1 MDIQNLYSLFQ
12 SSKGVSIDSRSIKK
26 DEIYFSIKGQNFDG
40 NSFAFDALDK
50 GAKFSIVDD
59 PKLKNQNNKIIFVEN
74 SLKELQ
80 NLSKYNRSKSDVKVV
95 GLTGSNG
102 KTTTKNLIYSVLSQK
117 YNTLCTSGNL
127 NNHIGVPLTLLNIKP
142 DTEIA
147 VIEMGANHI
156 GEIEN
161 LCQICMPDIGLITNF
176 GSAHLEG
183 FGDLKG
189 VIKGK
194 TELYKYLIKN
204 YGHILINNDDQ
215 IQKEECKTDLY
226 SSFGKD
232 NSSDFVFEYIK
243 EDDRLVL
250 LNNNYSYSCRIYGAY
265 NFPNIASAIS
275 IGKILDLDSDQIQNG
290 LSKFKTEEN
299 RSELLQYKGNKIYLD
314 AYNANP
320 SSMIAA
326 IDNFNK
332 EIKDNKIV
340 ILGDMLELGNFSK
353 DEHIK
358 IINHLYEMDFESVY
372 LVGETFSSIN
382 ITDSRFKKF
391 NDTKEL
397 MNGIDLSKID
407 IQSKVEPQI
416 FNSFKKAIKNISLD
430 VLTLSINS

>member
-80 NLSKYNRSKSDVKVV
+80 NLSKYNRSKSDVKVI

-127 NNHIGVPLTLLNIKP
+127 NNHIGVPLTLLNIKS

-299 RSELLQYKGNKIYLD
+299 RSEVLQYKGNIIYLD

-332 EIKDNKIV
+332 EIKDNKIL
-340 ILGDMLELGNFSK
+340 ILGDMLELGNLSK
-353 DEHIK
+353 DEHKK
-358 IINHLYEMDFESVY
+358 IINHLYEIDFESVY

-397 MNGIDLSKID
+397 MNGIDLTKINNKS
-407 IQSKVEPQI
+407 IL
-416 FNSFKKAIKNISLD
+416 IKGSRSIGLEELIS
-430 VLTLSINS
+430 

>member
-59 PKLKNQNNKIIFVEN
+59 PKLKNQNNKILFVEN

-215 IQKEECKTDLY
+215 TQKEECKTDLY

-250 LNNNYSYSCRIYGAY
+250 LNNNYSYNCKIYGAY

-299 RSELLQYKGNKIYLD
+299 RSEVLQYKGNIIYLD

-332 EIKDNKIV
+332 EIKDNKIL
-340 ILGDMLELGNFSK
+340 ILGDMLELGNLSK
-353 DEHIK
+353 DEHTK
-358 IINHLYEMDFESVY
+358 IINHLYEIDFESAY

-397 MNGIDLSKID
+397 MNGIDLTKINNKS
-407 IQSKVEPQI
+407 IL
-416 FNSFKKAIKNISLD
+416 IKGSRSIGLEELIS
-430 VLTLSINS
+430 

>member
-12 SSKGVSIDSRSIKK
+12 SSNGVSIDSRSIKK
-26 DEIYFSIKGQNFDG
+26 DEIFFSIKGDNFDG
-40 NSFAFDALDK
+40 NSFALDALDK

-59 PKLKNQNNKIIFVEN
+59 IKLKNQNDKIIFVEN

-80 NLSKYNRSKSDVKVV
+80 NLSRYNRSKYDVKVI

-102 KTTTKNLIYSVLSQK
+102 KTTTKNLICNIVSQK
-117 YNTLCTSGNL
+117 YNTLCTDGNL

-142 DTEIA
+142 ETEIA

-204 YGHILINNDDQ
+204 YGHIIINNDDN

-232 NSSDFVFEYIK
+232 KSSDFVFEYTK
-243 EDDRLVL
+243 ELDKLVL
-250 LNNNYSYSCRIYGAY
+250 LNDNYRFSCKIYGTY

-275 IGKILDLDSDQIQNG
+275 IGRFLDLDSDQIQTG
-290 LSKFKTEEN
+290 LNKFQTEEN
-299 RSELLQYKGNKIYLD
+299 RSEVLQYQGNTIYLD

-320 SSMIAA
+320 TSMIAA

-353 DEHIK
+353 DEHEK
-358 IINHLYEMDFESVY
+358 IIDLLHKMEIESVY
-372 LVGETFSSIN
+372 LVGKNFSSIN
-382 ITDSRFKKF
+382 ISDSRFKKF
-391 NDTKEL
+391 NDTEQL
-397 MNGIDLSKID
+397 IRGLDLTK
-407 IQSKVEPQI
+407 
-416 FNSFKKAIKNISLD
+416 IKNK
-430 VLTLSINS
+430 SILIKGSRSIGLEKLIN

>member
-59 PKLKNQNNKIIFVEN
+59 PKLKNQNDKIIFVEN

-80 NLSKYNRSKSDVKVV
+80 NLSKYNRSKSDVKVI

-127 NNHIGVPLTLLNIKP
+127 NNHIGVPLTLLNIKS

-397 MNGIDLSKID
+397 MNGIDLTKINNKS
-407 IQSKVEPQI
+407 IL
-416 FNSFKKAIKNISLD
+416 IKGSRSIGLEELIS
-430 VLTLSINS
+430 

>member
-26 DEIYFSIKGQNFDG
+26 DEIFFSIKGDNFDG
-40 NSFAFDALDK
+40 NSFALDALDK

-59 PKLKNQNNKIIFVEN
+59 IKLKNQNDKIIFVEN

-80 NLSKYNRSKSDVKVV
+80 NLSRYNRSKYDVKVI

-102 KTTTKNLIYSVLSQK
+102 KTTTKNLICNIVSQK
-117 YNTLCTSGNL
+117 YNTLCTDGNL

-142 DTEIA
+142 ETEIA

-204 YGHILINNDDQ
+204 YGHIIINNDDN

-232 NSSDFVFEYIK
+232 KSSDFVFEYTK
-243 EDDRLVL
+243 ELDKLVL
-250 LNNNYSYSCRIYGAY
+250 LNDNYRFSCKIYGTY

-275 IGKILDLDSDQIQNG
+275 IGRFLDLDSDQIQIG
-290 LSKFKTEEN
+290 LSKFQTEEN
-299 RSELLQYKGNKIYLD
+299 RSEVLQYQGNTIYLD

-320 SSMIAA
+320 TSMIAA

-353 DEHIK
+353 DEHEK
-358 IINHLYEMDFESVY
+358 IIDLLHKMEIESVY
-372 LVGETFSSIN
+372 LVGKNFSSIN
-382 ITDSRFKKF
+382 ISDSRFKKF
-391 NDTKEL
+391 NDTEQL
-397 MNGIDLSKID
+397 IRGLDLTK
-407 IQSKVEPQI
+407 
-416 FNSFKKAIKNISLD
+416 IKNK
-430 VLTLSINS
+430 SILIKGSRSIGLEKLIN

>member
-12 SSKGVSIDSRSIKK
+12 SSNGVSIDSRSIKK
-26 DEIYFSIKGQNFDG
+26 DEIFFSIKGDNFDG
-40 NSFAFDALDK
+40 NSFALDALDK

-59 PKLKNQNNKIIFVEN
+59 IKLKNQNDKIIFVEN

-80 NLSKYNRSKSDVKVV
+80 NLSRYNRSKYDVKVI

-102 KTTTKNLIYSVLSQK
+102 KTTTKNLIYNIVSQK
-117 YNTLCTSGNL
+117 YNTLCTDGNL

-142 DTEIA
+142 ETEIA

-204 YGHILINNDDQ
+204 YGHIIINNDDS

-232 NSSDFVFEYIK
+232 KSSDFVFEYTK
-243 EDDRLVL
+243 ELDKLVL
-250 LNNNYSYSCRIYGAY
+250 LNDNYRFSCKIYGTY

-275 IGKILDLDSDQIQNG
+275 IGRFLDLDSDQIQTG
-290 LSKFKTEEN
+290 LTKFQTEEN
-299 RSELLQYKGNKIYLD
+299 RSEVLQYEGNTIYLD

-320 SSMIAA
+320 TSMIAA

-332 EIKDNKIV
+332 EIEDNKIV

-353 DEHIK
+353 DEHEK
-358 IINHLYEMDFESVY
+358 IIDLLHKMEIESVY
-372 LVGETFSSIN
+372 LVGKNFSSIN
-382 ITDSRFKKF
+382 ISDSRFKKF
-391 NDTKEL
+391 NDTEQLIKGL
-397 MNGIDLSKID
+397 DLTK
-407 IQSKVEPQI
+407 
-416 FNSFKKAIKNISLD
+416 IKNK
-430 VLTLSINS
+430 SILIKGSRSIGLEKLIN

>member
-12 SSKGVSIDSRSIKK
+12 SSNGVSIDSRSIKK
-26 DEIYFSIKGQNFDG
+26 DEIFFSIKGDNFDG
-40 NSFAFDALDK
+40 NSFALDALDK

-59 PKLKNQNNKIIFVEN
+59 IKLKNQNDKIIFVEN

-80 NLSKYNRSKSDVKVV
+80 NLSRYNRSKYDVKVI

-102 KTTTKNLIYSVLSQK
+102 KTTTKNLICNIVSQK
-117 YNTLCTSGNL
+117 YNTLCTDGNL

-142 DTEIA
+142 ETEIA

-204 YGHILINNDDQ
+204 YGHIIINNDDN

-232 NSSDFVFEYIK
+232 KSSDFVFEYTK
-243 EDDRLVL
+243 ELDKLVL
-250 LNNNYSYSCRIYGAY
+250 LNNNYRFSCKIYGTY

-275 IGKILDLDSDQIQNG
+275 IGRFLDLDNDQIQIG
-290 LSKFKTEEN
+290 LSKFQTEEN
-299 RSELLQYKGNKIYLD
+299 RSEVLQYQGNTIYLD

-320 SSMIAA
+320 TSMIAA

-353 DEHIK
+353 DEHEK
-358 IINHLYEMDFESVY
+358 IIDLLHKMEIESVY
-372 LVGETFSSIN
+372 LVGKNFSSIN
-382 ITDSRFKKF
+382 ISDSRFKKF
-391 NDTKEL
+391 NDTEQL
-397 MNGIDLSKID
+397 IRGLDLTK
-407 IQSKVEPQI
+407 
-416 FNSFKKAIKNISLD
+416 IKNK
-430 VLTLSINS
+430 SILIKGSRSIGLEKLIN

>member
-12 SSKGVSIDSRSIKK
+12 SSNGVSIDSRSIKK
-26 DEIYFSIKGQNFDG
+26 DEIFFSIKGDNFDG
-40 NSFAFDALDK
+40 NSFALDALDK

-59 PKLKNQNNKIIFVEN
+59 IKLKNQNDKIIFVEN

-80 NLSKYNRSKSDVKVV
+80 NLSRYNRSKYDVKVI

-102 KTTTKNLIYSVLSQK
+102 KTTTKNLICNIVSQK
-117 YNTLCTSGNL
+117 YNTLCTDGNL

-142 DTEIA
+142 ETEIA

-194 TELYKYLIKN
+194 TELYKYLIKS
-204 YGHILINNDDQ
+204 YGHIIINNDDN

-232 NSSDFVFEYIK
+232 KSSDFVFEYTK
-243 EDDRLVL
+243 ELDKLVL
-250 LNNNYSYSCRIYGAY
+250 LNNNYRFSCKIYGTY

-275 IGKILDLDSDQIQNG
+275 IGRFLGLDSDQIQIG
-290 LSKFKTEEN
+290 LSKFQTEEN
-299 RSELLQYKGNKIYLD
+299 RSEVLQYQGNTIYLD

-320 SSMIAA
+320 TSMIAA

-353 DEHIK
+353 DEHEK
-358 IINHLYEMDFESVY
+358 IIDLLHKMEIESVY
-372 LVGETFSSIN
+372 LVGKNFSSIN
-382 ITDSRFKKF
+382 ISDSRFKKF
-391 NDTKEL
+391 NDTEQL
-397 MNGIDLSKID
+397 IRGLDLT
-407 IQSKVEPQI
+407 E
-416 FNSFKKAIKNISLD
+416 IKNK
-430 VLTLSINS
+430 SILIKGSRSIGLEKLIN

>member
-59 PKLKNQNNKIIFVEN
+59 PKLKNQNDKIIFVEN

-397 MNGIDLSKID
+397 MNGIDLTKINNKS
-407 IQSKVEPQI
+407 IL
-416 FNSFKKAIKNISLD
+416 IKGSRSIGLEELIS
-430 VLTLSINS
+430 

>member
-26 DEIYFSIKGQNFDG
+26 DEIFFSIKGDNFDG
-40 NSFAFDALDK
+40 NSFALDALDK

-59 PKLKNQNNKIIFVEN
+59 IKLKNQNDKIIFVEN

-80 NLSKYNRSKSDVKVV
+80 NLSRYNRSKYDVKVI

-102 KTTTKNLIYSVLSQK
+102 KTTTKNLICNIVSQK
-117 YNTLCTSGNL
+117 YNTLCTDGNL

-142 DTEIA
+142 ETEIA

-161 LCQICMPDIGLITNF
+161 LCQMCMPDIGLITNF

-194 TELYKYLIKN
+194 TELYSYLIKN
-204 YGHILINNDDQ
+204 YGHIIINNDDN

-232 NSSDFVFEYIK
+232 KSSDFVFEYTK
-243 EDDRLVL
+243 ELDKLVL
-250 LNNNYSYSCRIYGAY
+250 LNDNYRFSCKIYGTY

-275 IGKILDLDSDQIQNG
+275 IGRFLDLDNDQIQIG
-290 LSKFKTEEN
+290 LSKFQTEEN
-299 RSELLQYKGNKIYLD
+299 RSEVLQYQGNTIYLD

-320 SSMIAA
+320 TSMIAA

-353 DEHIK
+353 DEHEK
-358 IINHLYEMDFESVY
+358 IIDLLHKMEIESVY
-372 LVGETFSSIN
+372 LVGKNFSSIN
-382 ITDSRFKKF
+382 ISDSRFKKF
-391 NDTKEL
+391 NDTEQL
-397 MNGIDLSKID
+397 IRGLDLTK
-407 IQSKVEPQI
+407 
-416 FNSFKKAIKNISLD
+416 IKNK
-430 VLTLSINS
+430 SILIKGSRSIGLEKLIN

>member
-299 RSELLQYKGNKIYLD
+299 RSEVLQYKGNIIYLD

-397 MNGIDLSKID
+397 MNGIDLTKINNKS
-407 IQSKVEPQI
+407 IL
-416 FNSFKKAIKNISLD
+416 IKGSRSIGLEELIS
-430 VLTLSINS
+430 

>member
-59 PKLKNQNNKIIFVEN
+59 PKLKNQNDKIIFVEN

-80 NLSKYNRSKSDVKVV
+80 NLSKYNRSKSDVKVI

-215 IQKEECKTDLY
+215 TQKEECKTDLY

-299 RSELLQYKGNKIYLD
+299 RSEVLQYKGNIIYLD

-397 MNGIDLSKID
+397 MNGIDLTKINNKS
-407 IQSKVEPQI
+407 IL
-416 FNSFKKAIKNISLD
+416 IKGSRSIGLEELIS
-430 VLTLSINS
+430 

>member
-12 SSKGVSIDSRSIKK
+12 SSNGVSIDSRSIKK
-26 DEIYFSIKGQNFDG
+26 DEIFFSIKGDNFDG
-40 NSFAFDALDK
+40 NSFALDALDK

-59 PKLKNQNNKIIFVEN
+59 IKLKNQNDKIIFVEN

-80 NLSKYNRSKSDVKVV
+80 NLSRYNRSKYDVKVI

-102 KTTTKNLIYSVLSQK
+102 KTTTKNLICNIVSQK
-117 YNTLCTSGNL
+117 YNTLCTDGNL

-142 DTEIA
+142 ETEIA

-204 YGHILINNDDQ
+204 YGHIIINNDDN

-232 NSSDFVFEYIK
+232 KSSDFVFEYTK
-243 EDDRLVL
+243 ELDKLVL
-250 LNNNYSYSCRIYGAY
+250 LNDNYRFSCKIYGTY

-275 IGKILDLDSDQIQNG
+275 IGRFLDLDSDQIQIG
-290 LSKFKTEEN
+290 LSKFQTEEN
-299 RSELLQYKGNKIYLD
+299 RSEVLQYQGNTIYLD

-320 SSMIAA
+320 TSMIAA

-353 DEHIK
+353 DEHEK
-358 IINHLYEMDFESVY
+358 IIDLLHKMEIESVY
-372 LVGETFSSIN
+372 LVGKNFSSIN
-382 ITDSRFKKF
+382 ISDSRFKKF
-391 NDTKEL
+391 NDTEQL
-397 MNGIDLSKID
+397 IRGLDLTK
-407 IQSKVEPQI
+407 
-416 FNSFKKAIKNISLD
+416 IKNK
-430 VLTLSINS
+430 SILIKGSRSIGLEKLIN

>member
-12 SSKGVSIDSRSIKK
+12 SSNGVSIDSRSIKK
-26 DEIYFSIKGQNFDG
+26 DEIFFSIKGDNFDG
-40 NSFAFDALDK
+40 NSFALDALDK

-59 PKLKNQNNKIIFVEN
+59 IKLKNQNDKIIFVEN

-80 NLSKYNRSKSDVKVV
+80 NLSRYNRSKYDVKVI

-102 KTTTKNLIYSVLSQK
+102 KTTTKNLICNIVSQK
-117 YNTLCTSGNL
+117 YNTLCTDGNL

-142 DTEIA
+142 ETEIA

-194 TELYKYLIKN
+194 TELYSYLIKN
-204 YGHILINNDDQ
+204 YGHIIINNDDN

-232 NSSDFVFEYIK
+232 KSSDFVFEYTK
-243 EDDRLVL
+243 ELDKLVL
-250 LNNNYSYSCRIYGAY
+250 LNNNYRFSCKIYGTY

-275 IGKILDLDSDQIQNG
+275 IGRFLDLDNDQIQIG
-290 LSKFKTEEN
+290 LSKFQTEEN
-299 RSELLQYKGNKIYLD
+299 RSEVLQYQGNTIYLD

-320 SSMIAA
+320 TSMIAA

-353 DEHIK
+353 DEHEK
-358 IINHLYEMDFESVY
+358 IIDLLHKMEIESVY
-372 LVGETFSSIN
+372 LVGKNFSSIN
-382 ITDSRFKKF
+382 ISDSRFKKF
-391 NDTKEL
+391 NDTEQL
-397 MNGIDLSKID
+397 IRGLDLTK
-407 IQSKVEPQI
+407 
-416 FNSFKKAIKNISLD
+416 IKNK
-430 VLTLSINS
+430 SILIKGSRSIGLEKLIN

>member
-1 MDIQNLYSLFQ
+1 MDIQNLYSQFQ
-12 SSKGVSIDSRSIKK
+12 SSNGVSIDSRSIKK
-26 DEIYFSIKGQNFDG
+26 DEIFFSIKGENFDG
-40 NSFAFDALDK
+40 NNFALDALDK
-50 GAKFSIVDD
+50 GAKISIVDD
-59 PKLKNQNNKIIFVEN
+59 PKLKNENDKIIFVEN

-80 NLSKYNRSKSDVKVV
+80 NLSRYNRSKYDVKVI

-102 KTTTKNLIYSVLSQK
+102 KTTTKNLICNIVSQK
-117 YNTLCTSGNL
+117 YNTLCTDGNL

-142 DTEIA
+142 ETEIA

-204 YGHILINNDDQ
+204 YGHIIINNDDN

-232 NSSDFVFEYIK
+232 KSSDFVFEYSK
-243 EDDRLVL
+243 ELDKLVL
-250 LNNNYSYSCRIYGAY
+250 LNDNYRFSCKIYGTY

-275 IGKILDLDSDQIQNG
+275 IGRFLDLDSDQIQTG
-290 LSKFKTEEN
+290 LTKFQTEEN
-299 RSELLQYKGNKIYLD
+299 RSEVLQYQGNTIYLD

-320 SSMIAA
+320 TSMIAA

-353 DEHIK
+353 DEHEK
-358 IINHLYEMDFESVY
+358 IIDLLHKMEIESVY
-372 LVGETFSSIN
+372 LVGKNFSSIN
-382 ITDSRFKKF
+382 ISDSRFKKF
-391 NDTKEL
+391 NDTEQL
-397 MNGIDLSKID
+397 IRGLDLTK
-407 IQSKVEPQI
+407 
-416 FNSFKKAIKNISLD
+416 IKNKNILIKGSR
-430 VLTLSINS
+430 SIGLEKLIN

>member
-12 SSKGVSIDSRSIKK
+12 SSNGVSIDSRSIKK
-26 DEIYFSIKGQNFDG
+26 DEIFFSIKGDNFDG
-40 NSFAFDALDK
+40 NSFALDALDK

-59 PKLKNQNNKIIFVEN
+59 IKLKNQNDKIIFVEN

-80 NLSKYNRSKSDVKVV
+80 NLSRYNRSKYDVKVI

-102 KTTTKNLIYSVLSQK
+102 KTTTKNLICNIVSQK
-117 YNTLCTSGNL
+117 YNTLCTDGNL

-142 DTEIA
+142 ETEIA

-161 LCQICMPDIGLITNF
+161 LCEICMPDIGLITNF

-194 TELYKYLIKN
+194 TELYSYLIKN
-204 YGHILINNDDQ
+204 YGHIIINNDDN

-232 NSSDFVFEYIK
+232 KSSDFVFEYTK
-243 EDDRLVL
+243 ELDKLVL
-250 LNNNYSYSCRIYGAY
+250 LNNNYRFSCKIYGTY

-275 IGKILDLDSDQIQNG
+275 IGRFLDLDNDQIQIG
-290 LSKFKTEEN
+290 LSKFQTEEN
-299 RSELLQYKGNKIYLD
+299 RSEVLQYQGNTIYLD

-320 SSMIAA
+320 TSMIAA

-353 DEHIK
+353 DEHEK
-358 IINHLYEMDFESVY
+358 IIDLLHKMEIESVY
-372 LVGETFSSIN
+372 LVGKNFSSIN
-382 ITDSRFKKF
+382 ISDSRFKKF
-391 NDTKEL
+391 NDTEQL
-397 MNGIDLSKID
+397 IRGLDLTK
-407 IQSKVEPQI
+407 
-416 FNSFKKAIKNISLD
+416 IKNK
-430 VLTLSINS
+430 SILIKGSRSIGLEKLIN

>member
-12 SSKGVSIDSRSIKK
+12 SSNGVSIDSRSIKK
-26 DEIYFSIKGQNFDG
+26 DEIFFSIKGDNFDG
-40 NSFAFDALDK
+40 NSFALDALDK

-59 PKLKNQNNKIIFVEN
+59 IKLKNQNDKIIFVEN

-80 NLSKYNRSKSDVKVV
+80 NLSRYNRSKYDVKVI

-102 KTTTKNLIYSVLSQK
+102 KTTTKNLICNIVSQK
-117 YNTLCTSGNL
+117 YNTLCTDGNL

-142 DTEIA
+142 ETEIA

-161 LCQICMPDIGLITNF
+161 LCQMCMPDIGLITNF

-204 YGHILINNDDQ
+204 YGHIIINNDDN

-232 NSSDFVFEYIK
+232 KSSDFVFEYTK
-243 EDDRLVL
+243 ELDKLVL
-250 LNNNYSYSCRIYGAY
+250 LNNNYRFSCKIYGTY

-275 IGKILDLDSDQIQNG
+275 IGRFLDLDSDQIQIG
-290 LSKFKTEEN
+290 LSKFQTEEN
-299 RSELLQYKGNKIYLD
+299 RSEVLQYQGNTIYLD

-320 SSMIAA
+320 TSMIAA

-353 DEHIK
+353 DEHEK
-358 IINHLYEMDFESVY
+358 IIDLLHKMEIESVY
-372 LVGETFSSIN
+372 LVGKNFSSIN
-382 ITDSRFKKF
+382 ISDSRFKKF
-391 NDTKEL
+391 NDTEQL
-397 MNGIDLSKID
+397 IRGLDLT
-407 IQSKVEPQI
+407 E
-416 FNSFKKAIKNISLD
+416 IKNK
-430 VLTLSINS
+430 SILIKGSRSIGLEKLIN

>member
-12 SSKGVSIDSRSIKK
+12 SSNGVSIDSRSIKK
-26 DEIYFSIKGQNFDG
+26 DEIFFSIKGDNFDG
-40 NSFAFDALDK
+40 NSFALDALDK

-59 PKLKNQNNKIIFVEN
+59 IKLKNQNDKIIFVEN

-80 NLSKYNRSKSDVKVV
+80 NLSRYNRSKYDVKVI

-102 KTTTKNLIYSVLSQK
+102 KTTTKNLICNIVSQK
-117 YNTLCTSGNL
+117 YNTLCTDGNL

-142 DTEIA
+142 ETEIA

-161 LCQICMPDIGLITNF
+161 LCEICMPDIGLITNF

-204 YGHILINNDDQ
+204 YGHIIINNDDN

-232 NSSDFVFEYIK
+232 KSSDFVFEYTK
-243 EDDRLVL
+243 ELDKLVL
-250 LNNNYSYSCRIYGAY
+250 LNDNYRFSCKIYGTY

-275 IGKILDLDSDQIQNG
+275 IGRFLDLDSDQIQIG
-290 LSKFKTEEN
+290 LSKFQTEEN
-299 RSELLQYKGNKIYLD
+299 RSEVLQYQGNTIYLD

-320 SSMIAA
+320 TSMIAA

-353 DEHIK
+353 DEHEK
-358 IINHLYEMDFESVY
+358 IIDLLHKMEIESVY
-372 LVGETFSSIN
+372 LVGKNFSSIN
-382 ITDSRFKKF
+382 ISDSRFKKF
-391 NDTKEL
+391 NDTEQL
-397 MNGIDLSKID
+397 IRGLDLT
-407 IQSKVEPQI
+407 E
-416 FNSFKKAIKNISLD
+416 IKNK
-430 VLTLSINS
+430 SILIKGSRSIGLEKLIN

>member
-1 MDIQNLYSLFQ
+1 MDIQNLYSQFQ
-12 SSKGVSIDSRSIKK
+12 SSNGVSIDSRSIKK
-26 DEIYFSIKGQNFDG
+26 DEIFFSIKGENFDG
-40 NSFAFDALDK
+40 NNFALDALDK
-50 GAKFSIVDD
+50 GAKISIVDD
-59 PKLKNQNNKIIFVEN
+59 PKLKNENDKIIFVEN

-80 NLSKYNRSKSDVKVV
+80 NLSRYNRSKYDVKVI

-102 KTTTKNLIYSVLSQK
+102 KTTTKNLIYNIVSQK
-117 YNTLCTSGNL
+117 YNTLCTDGNL

-142 DTEIA
+142 ETEIA

-204 YGHILINNDDQ
+204 YGHIIINNDDS

-232 NSSDFVFEYIK
+232 KSSDFVFEYTK
-243 EDDRLVL
+243 ELDKLVL
-250 LNNNYSYSCRIYGAY
+250 LNDNYRFSCKIYGTY

-275 IGKILDLDSDQIQNG
+275 IGRFLDLDSDQIQTG
-290 LSKFKTEEN
+290 LTKFQTEEN
-299 RSELLQYKGNKIYLD
+299 RSEVLQYEGNTIYLD

-320 SSMIAA
+320 TSMIAA

-353 DEHIK
+353 DEHEK
-358 IINHLYEMDFESVY
+358 IIDLLHKMEIESVY
-372 LVGETFSSIN
+372 LVGKNFSSIN
-382 ITDSRFKKF
+382 ISDSRFKKF
-391 NDTKEL
+391 NDTEQLIKGL
-397 MNGIDLSKID
+397 DLTK
-407 IQSKVEPQI
+407 
-416 FNSFKKAIKNISLD
+416 IKNK
-430 VLTLSINS
+430 SILIKGSRSIGLEKLIN

>member
-12 SSKGVSIDSRSIKK
+12 SSNGVSIDSRSIKK
-26 DEIYFSIKGQNFDG
+26 DEIFFSIKGDNFDG
-40 NSFAFDALDK
+40 NSFALDALDK

-59 PKLKNQNNKIIFVEN
+59 IKLKNQNDKIIFVEN

-80 NLSKYNRSKSDVKVV
+80 NLSRYNRSKYDVKVI

-102 KTTTKNLIYSVLSQK
+102 KTTTKNLICNIVSQK
-117 YNTLCTSGNL
+117 YNTLCTDGNL

-142 DTEIA
+142 ETEIA

-204 YGHILINNDDQ
+204 YGHIIINNDDN

-232 NSSDFVFEYIK
+232 KSSDFVFEYTK
-243 EDDRLVL
+243 ELDKLVL
-250 LNNNYSYSCRIYGAY
+250 LNNNYRFSCKIYGTY

-275 IGKILDLDSDQIQNG
+275 IGRFLGLDSDQIQIG
-290 LSKFKTEEN
+290 LSKFQTEEN
-299 RSELLQYKGNKIYLD
+299 RSEVLQYQGNTIYLD

-320 SSMIAA
+320 TSMIAA

-353 DEHIK
+353 DEHEK
-358 IINHLYEMDFESVY
+358 IIDLLHKMEIESVY
-372 LVGETFSSIN
+372 LVGKNFSSIN
-382 ITDSRFKKF
+382 ISDSRFKKF
-391 NDTKEL
+391 NDTEQL
-397 MNGIDLSKID
+397 IRGLDLT
-407 IQSKVEPQI
+407 E
-416 FNSFKKAIKNISLD
+416 IKNK
-430 VLTLSINS
+430 SILIKGSRSIGLEKLIN

>member
-12 SSKGVSIDSRSIKK
+12 SSNGVSIDSRSIKK
-26 DEIYFSIKGQNFDG
+26 DEIFFSIKGDNFDG
-40 NSFAFDALDK
+40 NSFALDALDK

-59 PKLKNQNNKIIFVEN
+59 IKLKNQNDKIIFVEN

-80 NLSKYNRSKSDVKVV
+80 NLSRYNRSKYDVKVI

-102 KTTTKNLIYSVLSQK
+102 KTTTKNLICNIVSQK
-117 YNTLCTSGNL
+117 YNTLCTDGNL

-142 DTEIA
+142 ETEIA

-161 LCQICMPDIGLITNF
+161 LCQMCMPDIGLITNF

-194 TELYKYLIKN
+194 TELYSYLIKN
-204 YGHILINNDDQ
+204 YGHIIINNDDN

-232 NSSDFVFEYIK
+232 KSSDFVFEYTK
-243 EDDRLVL
+243 ELDKLVL
-250 LNNNYSYSCRIYGAY
+250 LNDNYRFSCKIYGTY

-275 IGKILDLDSDQIQNG
+275 IGRFLDLDSDQIQIG
-290 LSKFKTEEN
+290 LSKFQTEEN
-299 RSELLQYKGNKIYLD
+299 RSEVLQYQGNTIYLD

-320 SSMIAA
+320 TSMIAA

-353 DEHIK
+353 DEHEK
-358 IINHLYEMDFESVY
+358 IIDLLHKMEIESVY
-372 LVGETFSSIN
+372 LVGKNFSSIN
-382 ITDSRFKKF
+382 ISDSRFKKF
-391 NDTKEL
+391 NDTEQL
-397 MNGIDLSKID
+397 IRGLDLTK
-407 IQSKVEPQI
+407 
-416 FNSFKKAIKNISLD
+416 IKNK
-430 VLTLSINS
+430 SILIKGSRSIGLEKLIN

>member
-12 SSKGVSIDSRSIKK
+12 SSNGVSIDSRSIKK
-26 DEIYFSIKGQNFDG
+26 DEIFFSIKGDNFDG
-40 NSFAFDALDK
+40 NSFALDALDK

-59 PKLKNQNNKIIFVEN
+59 IKLKNQNDKIIFVEN

-80 NLSKYNRSKSDVKVV
+80 NLSRYNRSKYDVKVI

-102 KTTTKNLIYSVLSQK
+102 KTTTKNLICNIVSQK
-117 YNTLCTSGNL
+117 YNTLCTDGNL

-142 DTEIA
+142 ETEIA

-161 LCQICMPDIGLITNF
+161 LCEICMPDIGLITNF

-194 TELYKYLIKN
+194 TELYSYLIKN
-204 YGHILINNDDQ
+204 YGHIIINNDDN

-232 NSSDFVFEYIK
+232 KSSDFVFEYTK
-243 EDDRLVL
+243 ELDKLVL
-250 LNNNYSYSCRIYGAY
+250 LNNNYRFSCKIYGTY

-275 IGKILDLDSDQIQNG
+275 IGRFLDLDNDQIQIG
-290 LSKFKTEEN
+290 LSKFQTEEN
-299 RSELLQYKGNKIYLD
+299 RSEVLQYQGNTIYLD

-320 SSMIAA
+320 TSMIAA

-353 DEHIK
+353 DEHEK
-358 IINHLYEMDFESVY
+358 IIDLLHKMEIESVY
-372 LVGETFSSIN
+372 LVGKNFSSIN
-382 ITDSRFKKF
+382 ISDSRFKKF
-391 NDTKEL
+391 NDTEQL
-397 MNGIDLSKID
+397 IRGLDLT
-407 IQSKVEPQI
+407 E
-416 FNSFKKAIKNISLD
+416 IKNK
-430 VLTLSINS
+430 SILIKGSRSIGLEKLIN

>member
-59 PKLKNQNNKIIFVEN
+59 PKLKNQNDKIIFVEN

-250 LNNNYSYSCRIYGAY
+250 LNNNYSYNCKIYGAY

-299 RSELLQYKGNKIYLD
+299 RSEVLQYKGNIIYLD

-397 MNGIDLSKID
+397 MNGIDLTKINNKS
-407 IQSKVEPQI
+407 IL
-416 FNSFKKAIKNISLD
+416 IKGSRSIGLEELIS
-430 VLTLSINS
+430 

>member
-80 NLSKYNRSKSDVKVV
+80 NLSKYNRSKSDVKVG

-397 MNGIDLSKID
+397 MNGIDLTKINNKS
-407 IQSKVEPQI
+407 IL
-416 FNSFKKAIKNISLD
+416 IKGSRSIGLEELIS
-430 VLTLSINS
+430 

>member
-12 SSKGVSIDSRSIKK
+12 SSSGVSIDSRSIKK
-26 DEIYFSIKGQNFDG
+26 DQIFFSIKGENFDG
-40 NSFAFDALDK
+40 NSFALDAIDK

-59 PKLKNQNNKIIFVEN
+59 IKLKNQNDKIIFVEN

-80 NLSKYNRSKSDVKVV
+80 NLSRYNRSKYDVKVI

-102 KTTTKNLIYSVLSQK
+102 KTTTKNLICNIVSQK
-117 YNTLCTSGNL
+117 YNTLCTDGNL

-142 DTEIA
+142 ETEIA

-204 YGHILINNDDQ
+204 YGHIIINNDDN

-232 NSSDFVFEYIK
+232 KSSDFVFEYTK
-243 EDDRLVL
+243 ELDKLVL
-250 LNNNYSYSCRIYGAY
+250 LNDNYRFSCKIYGTY

-275 IGKILDLDSDQIQNG
+275 IGRFLDLDSDQIQIG
-290 LSKFKTEEN
+290 LSKFQTEEN
-299 RSELLQYKGNKIYLD
+299 RSEVLQYQGNTIYLD

-320 SSMIAA
+320 TSMIAA

-353 DEHIK
+353 DEHEK
-358 IINHLYEMDFESVY
+358 IIDLLHKMEIESVY
-372 LVGETFSSIN
+372 LVGKNFSSIN
-382 ITDSRFKKF
+382 ISDSRFKKF
-391 NDTKEL
+391 NDTEQL
-397 MNGIDLSKID
+397 IRGLDLTK
-407 IQSKVEPQI
+407 
-416 FNSFKKAIKNISLD
+416 IKNK
-430 VLTLSINS
+430 SILIKGSRSIGLEKLIN

>member
-12 SSKGVSIDSRSIKK
+12 SSNGVSIDSRSIKK
-26 DEIYFSIKGQNFDG
+26 DEIFFSIKGDNFDG
-40 NSFAFDALDK
+40 NSFALDALDK

-59 PKLKNQNNKIIFVEN
+59 IKLKNQNDKIIFVEN

-80 NLSKYNRSKSDVKVV
+80 NLSRYNRSKYDVKVI

-102 KTTTKNLIYSVLSQK
+102 KTTTKNLICNIVSQK
-117 YNTLCTSGNL
+117 YNTLCTDGNL

-142 DTEIA
+142 ETEIA

-204 YGHILINNDDQ
+204 YGHIIINNDDN

-226 SSFGKD
+226 SSFGEDK
-232 NSSDFVFEYIK
+232 SSDFIFEYKK
-243 EDDRLVL
+243 EHDKLVL
-250 LNNNYSYSCRIYGAY
+250 INNNFRFSCKIYGSY
-265 NFPNIASAIS
+265 NFPNIAFAIS
-275 IGKILDLDSDQIQNG
+275 IGRFLDLDSNQIQTG
-290 LSKFKTEEN
+290 LSRFQTEEN
-299 RSELLQYKGNKIYLD
+299 RSEVLQYQENTIYLD

-320 SSMIAA
+320 TSMIAA
-326 IDNFNK
+326 IENFNK
-332 EIKDNKIV
+332 EIDNKKII
-340 ILGDMLELGNFSK
+340 ILGDMLELGDFSK
-353 DEHIK
+353 NEHEK
-358 IINHLYEMDFESVY
+358 IIDRLYKMDFESIY
-372 LVGETFSSIN
+372 LVGEIFSSIN
-382 ITDSRFKKF
+382 ISDERFKKF
-391 NDTKEL
+391 NNTDQLIRGLDLTK
-397 MNGIDLSKID
+397 MKN
-407 IQSKVEPQI
+407 
-416 FNSFKKAIKNISLD
+416 KNILIKGSR
-430 VLTLSINS
+430 SIGLEKLIT